1 MSYVFRR
8 WREGDKRPTMWSGR
22 LPAETYVLLY
32 EETQVGVAILG
43 HAPNNVALIEIFEP
57 FRGKG
62 HGKVFIKKIEE
73 EVKKKG
79 YDCITAYP
87 VTNEEFWLRE
97 GYEVEKVEGKRK
109 LLKKKLQD

>member
-1 MSYVFRR
+1 MKRRR
-8 WREGDKRPTMWSGR
+8 WKWPFWGTP
-22 LPAETYVLLY
+22 
-32 EETQVGVAILG
+32 
-43 HAPNNVALIEIFEP
+43 PNNVALIEIFEP

-73 EVKKKG
+73 EVKKRG
-79 YDCITAYP
+79 YDYITAYP
-87 VTNEEFWLRE
+87 VTNEEFWLCE